1 MLSFPSAVKIF
12 LCRRHTDMRKS
23 FDSLAAL
30 VRDVIYEDPLGGHI
44 FVFCNRRADR
54 LKLLYWDKD
63 GFAIWYKR
71 LEKGTFSLPQ
81 ITDKSC
87 IIDHRQLSMI
97 LEGIDISCVRFKKR
111 FALKN
116 S

>member
-1 MLSFPSAVKIF
+1 MLSFPSAIRIF
-12 LCRRHTDMRKS
+12 LCCDNTDMRKS
-23 FDSLAAL
+23 FDSLSAM
-30 VRDVIYEDPLGGHI
+30 VKSIIHQNPLSGHI

-54 LKLLYWDKD
+54 LKLLYWDRD

-81 ITDKSC
+81 INDDSC
-87 IIDHRQLSMI
+87 IIEHRQLMMM
-97 LEGIDISCVRFKKR
+97 LEGVDISSVRFEKR

-116 S
+116 I